1 MAPLKK
7 LKNEFF
13 FIIRDKPV
21 AIALKIVKDAPM
33 AHLTSCYKPT
43 MQTPLFFACARAQG
57 QDAEALAL
65 CKLLVGFGVTLH
77 WVDEYQQTALYYAAR
92 QGHTK
97 TCAYLVQQ
105 GIDVN
110 HLDRNSETA
119 LFYAATRA
127 HLDTAL
133 TLMDKHSRLDVVNRW
148 GRNIV
153 QVAAKEIG
161 PKLQA
166 EVTARKRKAQEI
178 SSPAPPPAAAVS
190 AVPLGPP
197 LKRRRVAA
205 MPLEALREWA
215 DEWPAG
221 EVVQGQKIEA
231 KPEDFIR
238 SGGGYAVV
246 KTPVACAARLRVSE
260 KHFVVDHAELLV
272 KEKWFADVAHDCWC
286 RNVGVIDDTVKP
298 PHDPINAIKAVLSGQ
313 NPTHFTLSL
322 VHLATNEI
330 SGYVHCMDQKDEQ
343 KLSISHLK
351 VDSAHQGK
359 GLGGMLIRAA
369 EDYSHKLGWKCAT
382 TGLSVL
388 EANSRAVRC
397 YAKYG
402 FELDGA
408 GNPATWGADEME
420 ASAWQR
426 WTKSHPHAPKKGKA

>member
-1 MAPLKK
+1 M
-7 LKNEFF
+7 
-13 FIIRDKPV
+13 
-21 AIALKIVKDAPM
+21 
-33 AHLTSCYKPT
+33 
-43 MQTPLFFACARAQG
+43 
-57 QDAEALAL
+57 
-65 CKLLVGFGVTLH
+65 
-77 WVDEYQQTALYYAAR
+77 
-92 QGHTK
+92 
-97 TCAYLVQQ
+97 
-105 GIDVN
+105 
-110 HLDRNSETA
+110 
-119 LFYAATRA
+119 
-127 HLDTAL
+127 
-133 TLMDKHSRLDVVNRW
+133 
-148 GRNIV
+148 
-153 QVAAKEIG
+153 
-161 PKLQA
+161 
-166 EVTARKRKAQEI
+166 
-178 SSPAPPPAAAVS
+178 
-190 AVPLGPP
+190 
-197 LKRRRVAA
+197 
-205 MPLEALREWA
+205 
-215 DEWPAG
+215 
-221 EVVQGQKIEA
+221 QGQKIEA